1 MDNSHNRLKEYL
13 ESKGVEF
20 KHLIFD
26 KSCHSVK
33 EAAIA
38 SNEDEDN
45 FVKNVCMSDN
55 SGNLIVAIVLGNR
68 RSSTKRV
75 VKALGVD
82 NIKVATPEFI
92 EQKSG
97 YKIGGVPSFGFDAI
111 FLVDNEVVQKEYI
124 LTGGGS
130 EFALVKIN
138 TKDLIELNKAK
149 VCRVRK

>member
-1 MDNSHNRLKEYL
+1 MYNSYEKLKEYL
-13 ESKGVEF
+13 ESRGVKFE
-20 KHLIFD
+20 HLVFD

-33 EAAIA
+33 EASIA
-38 SNEDEDN
+38 SGEKEES
-45 FVKNVCMSDN
+45 FVKNVCMSDD

-68 RSSTKRV
+68 RASTKRV
-75 VKALGVD
+75 AKALGVD
-82 NIKVATPEFI
+82 SVKVATPEFI

-111 FLVDNEVVQKEYI
+111 FLVDNEVIQKEYI

-130 EFALVKIN
+130 EFALVKID
-138 TKDLIELNKAK
+138 TKDLIALNNAK

>member
-1 MDNSHNRLKEYL
+1 MDISHNRLKEYL
-13 ESKGVEF
+13 ANKGVKFE
-20 KHLIFD
+20 HLVFD

-33 EAAIA
+33 EASIA
-38 SNEDEDN
+38 SGEKEEN
-45 FVKNVCMSDN
+45 FVKNVCMSDD

-68 RSSTKRV
+68 RASTKRV
-75 VKALGVD
+75 AKALGVD
-82 NIKVATPEFI
+82 SVKVATPEFI

-111 FLVDNEVVQKEYI
+111 FLVDNEVMQKEYI

-138 TKDLIELNKAK
+138 TKDLIALNSAK